1 MAVAVGA
8 MAQKAQETPDFVPV
22 FRDLGVNVLHLAD
35 FHGDGHPKDPGPLR
49 LPELEMLFRECER
62 LSGRD
67 FLLLPG
73 EEINDY
79 LGIKEKGK
87 HPGHW
92 MSLFPRPVY
101 WTQVRGP
108 GQPFVE
114 VHPRYGKVYHVGSR
128 EDMVELLRR
137 EHGLAWTA
145 HPRIKASS
153 WTPDA
158 IRHEDFYAA
167 DFWVGAGW
175 KHMPGDLSQPR
186 LGKRALDVL
195 DDMANWGGRK
205 YLLGEVDVFKV
216 DRTHELYGH
225 MNVNYVRLDPLPRY
239 EQGWQP
245 LLDALQAGKFF
256 VTTGEVLLRG
266 FAVGGKP
273 SGETLAVR
281 AGDRPELRV
290 ELEWTFPLRFAEVI
304 SGDGK
309 AVYRERL
316 DLADTTAFGK
326 RTLTLRPELR
336 GRKWVRFEVWD
347 VAANGVFTQ
356 PVWLSAA

>member
-1 MAVAVGA
+1 
-8 MAQKAQETPDFVPV
+8 
-22 FRDLGVNVLHLAD
+22 
-35 FHGDGHPKDPGPLR
+35 
-49 LPELEMLFRECER
+49 
-62 LSGRD
+62 
-67 FLLLPG
+67 
-73 EEINDY
+73 
-79 LGIKEKGK
+79 
-87 HPGHW
+87 
-92 MSLFPRPVY
+92 
-101 WTQVRGP
+101 
-108 GQPFVE
+108 
-114 VHPRYGKVYHVGSR
+114 
-128 EDMVELLRR
+128 
-137 EHGLAWTA
+137 
-145 HPRIKASS
+145 
-153 WTPDA
+153 
-158 IRHEDFYAA
+158 
-167 DFWVGAGW
+167 
-175 KHMPGDLSQPR
+175 
-186 LGKRALDVL
+186 
-195 DDMANWGGRK
+195 
-205 YLLGEVDVFKV
+205 
-216 DRTHELYGH
+216 
-225 MNVNYVRLDPLPRY
+225 RY

-326 RTLTLRPELR
+326 RTLTLRPELQ

-356 PVWLSAA
+356 PVLLSAA